1 MSDLDAGIVAIFL
14 VVVDHE
20 ATFLGLAVRGDV
32 VQVGVVVIIFLS
44 PEFFVRREIIGLCNA
59 DISCVTMIAS
69 FAFFLIMVQTLFLAF
84 YFKNKIDKL
93 LGNCEAISNPGSLFS
108 QPGVW
113 SGITKL
119 GTVAAIF
126 LLPKTMLKHG
136 FIEPAQVKAFPPTFK
151 YIILIHFVM
160 TLSVFFVLG
169 MLRLRS
175 YLCGV

>member
-1 MSDLDAGIVAIFL
+1 M
-14 VVVDHE
+14 
-20 ATFLGLAVRGDV
+20 GDV
-32 VQVGVVVIIFLS
+32 MRVGVVAFISRS
-44 PEFFVRREIIGLCNA
+44 PEPFVNRGVIYLCSA
-59 DISCVTMIAS
+59 DISCATMIAS
-69 FAFFLIMVQTLFLAF
+69 FAFILVIVQTLVLAF
-84 YFKNKIDKL
+84 YFQNKMDEL
-93 LGNCEAISNPGSLFS
+93 LGDCEAINNPGVLFS

-113 SGITKL
+113 SGLTKL

-136 FIEPAQVKAFPPTFK
+136 FVNPVQVEAFPRTFK
-151 YIILIHFVM
+151 YIILIHFFM